1 MRLAR
6 LFFAK
11 GVCLALSAGAL
22 GCSPEPNGQLML
34 AVQTDMSLPKDID
47 AIRIEVFNE
56 GVPKFRK
63 DYERLGTFDGEIRL
77 PGTLAL
83 IAPDEPDSSITI
95 SVSAR
100 MGGANG
106 KVRVLRQVVTTV
118 PQDRIASLQIPL
130 RFVCDGSGED
140 ENGEAVNTCPEGQT
154 CIAGSCAD
162 RAIDSSTLPD
172 YEEDD
177 IFAGGTCF
185 DPVACWS
192 FPVIAEVD
200 ESDCSIAAPDEDED
214 AFNVALAVEG
224 DGICGS
230 AGCFVTLDAKSFEGW
245 ELRDD
250 GRIGLPPAVCTMM
263 EEGRIV
269 SIVTTPVTSACPQKT
284 LGLPTCGPWSAASH
298 NSDPYSGPL
307 ALAGSQLRPVAFTL
321 SDRIYF
327 SNSAGED
334 SEGALKAVSFDG
346 GQVQPLWFG
355 GNSEPRD
362 IVSTNGKVFF
372 TSSSGTPGEG
382 AIVRFESGKVTY
394 LQTELGS
401 PEGIAVAGNKI
412 FWTDFQTGDVFE
424 ARDGQLNERRL
435 LASMPGSYP
444 FRIVADSEYVYV
456 VTEGTSASDGSLVRI
471 AHVGSDPV
479 VETLI
484 SDLATPR
491 GIAID
496 LDAKQLATAVYVT
509 TFAENGTVERVSFS
523 SDGPQHETIADELD
537 HPNAIAVDA
546 DAIYWTN
553 WGNGTVHSLPKSA
566 QAGEMPQ
573 VLAEGRVAPGAIA
586 VTSDTIFWVDEGSS
600 SNATGTLVKMPKPQL

>member
-11 GVCLALSAGAL
+11 GAYLALAASAM
-22 GCSPEPNGQLML
+22 GCTPEADGQLML

-83 IAPDEPDSSITI
+83 IAPDKPDSAITV

-140 ENGEAVNTCPEGQT
+140 ENGEAVSTCPEGQT

-162 RAIDSSTLPD
+162 REIDSSTLPD
-172 YEEDD
+172 YVEEDV
-177 IFAGGTCF
+177 FADGECF
-185 DPVACWS
+185 DPATCWG
-192 FPVIAEVD
+192 FPIVTDVD
-200 ESDCSIAAPDEDED
+200 ASDCSIAAPDDES

-224 DGICGS
+224 DGICG
-230 AGCFVTLDAKSFEGW
+230 ATGCFVTLDANTLEGW

-250 GRIGLPPAVCTMM
+250 GRVGLPPAVCTMM
-263 EEGRIV
+263 EEGRVV
-269 SIVTTPVTSACPQKT
+269 SVVTTPVTDACPQKT
-284 LGLPTCGPWSAASH
+284 LGLPTCGPWSASS
-298 NSDPYSGPL
+298 NSAPYSGPL
-307 ALAGSQLRPVAFTL
+307 ALAGSQLRPVAFAL
-321 SDRIYF
+321 GNRVYF

-334 SEGALKAVSFDG
+334 SEGTLKAVDFDG
-346 GQVQPLWFG
+346 GQVQSIWRG
-355 GNSEPRD
+355 GNAEPRD
-362 IVSTNGKVFF
+362 LVAVGNKIFF

-382 AIVRFESGKVTY
+382 SIVRFEAGKVTF
-394 LQTELGS
+394 LQSELGS
-401 PEGIAVAGNKI
+401 PEGIAIAGQKI
-412 FWTDFQTGDVFE
+412 FWTDFQTGEIFE
-424 ARDGQLNERRL
+424 AVDGDINERRL

-444 FRIVADSEYVYV
+444 FRIVADRDYVYV
-456 VTEGTSASDGSLVRI
+456 VTEGTAEGDGSLVRI
-471 AHVGSDPV
+471 AHKGSEPT

-484 SDLATPR
+484 SSLQTPR

-496 LDAKQLATAVYVT
+496 LDASQVAKAVYVT
-509 TFAENGTVERVSFS
+509 TFDENGTVERVSFAS
-523 SDGPQHETIADELD
+523 GDPQHEVIASDLD
-537 HPNAIAVDA
+537 HPNGITVGAS
-546 DAIYWTN
+546 AIYWTN
-553 WGNGTVHSLPKSA
+553 WGDGTVHSLPKTA
-566 QAGEMPQ
+566 EAGETPQ
-573 VLAEGRVAPGAIA
+573 VLAMGRVAPGAIA
-586 VTSDTIFWVDEGSS
+586 VNDDTIYWVDEGSS
-600 SNATGTLVKMPKPQL
+600 SKATGTLVKMPKPQL